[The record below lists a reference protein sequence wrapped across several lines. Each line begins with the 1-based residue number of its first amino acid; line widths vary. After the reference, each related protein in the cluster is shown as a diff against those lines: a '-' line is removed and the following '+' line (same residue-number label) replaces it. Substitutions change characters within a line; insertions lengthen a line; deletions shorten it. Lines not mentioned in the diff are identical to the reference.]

1 MYNDNFQLLTC
12 QLNGVE
18 IKIPGNTGR
27 AIFNAHFYFFYT
39 FNFFNLIFNAVNIKF
54 IFHSSDMEEI
64 CVTKKDPLT
73 VGGSGGYPPV
83 PTRHE

>member
-27 AIFNAHFYFFYT
+27 AIFNA
-39 FNFFNLIFNAVNIKF
+39 VNIKF

-73 VGGSGGYPPV
+73 VGGVGRISTRSYPA
-83 PTRHE
+83 